1 VSPEVVQLIY
11 LAAAAAIG
19 WLLRHR
25 LGPLSGSATGPGQQ
39 PNPLPRLPVSSPDA
53 QHPLLDNL
61 TKFVLEKISEAI
73 KNAPV
78 APPK

>member
-25 LGPLSGSATGPGQQ
+25 LGPLAGPATGPGQQ
-39 PNPLPRLPVSSPDA
+39 PSPAPVLPAPSPGA

-61 TKFVLEKISEAI
+61 TKFVLEKLNEAI
-73 KNAPV
+73 KSAPV